1 MANFSF
7 DIVSEIDRQEL
18 VNAIDQVKKEVA
30 NRYDFKGIDINIKLE
45 DEFLT
50 LLVPDEFKLKALL
63 EIIQSKILRRG
74 LSLKILGE
82 QKQESASGG
91 SLRVI
96 IKLVAGIDQE
106 KAKKINKII
115 RGEMPKIKT
124 QIQGEAIRI
133 VSNSKDELQVIIQ
146 LLKDNPNIDLPLQF
160 TNFR

>member
-1 MANFSF
+1 MVNFSF

-115 RGEMPKIKT
+115 REEMPKIKT
-124 QIQGEAIRI
+124 QIQGEAIRV

>member
-7 DIVSEIDRQEL
+7 DIVSEINRQEL

-96 IKLVAGIDQE
+96 IKLIAGIDQE

-115 RGEMPKIKT
+115 SEEMPKIKT
-124 QIQGEAIRI
+124 QIQGEAIRV
-133 VSNSKDELQVIIQ
+133 VSNSKNELQVIIQ

>member
-18 VNAIDQVKKEVA
+18 VNAIDQVRKEIA
-30 NRYDFKGIDINIKLE
+30 TRYDFKGIDIEIKLE
-45 DEFLT
+45 DESLT
-50 LLVPDEFKLKALL
+50 LLVPDEYKLKALL

-82 QKQESASGG
+82 QKKEQASGG

-115 RGEMPKIKT
+115 REELPKIKT
-124 QIQGEAIRI
+124 QIQGEAIRV
-133 VSNSKDELQVIIQ
+133 VSGSKNELQIVMQ
-146 LLKDNPNIDLPLQF
+146 LLKDNPNINLPLQF
-160 TNFR
+160 TNYR

>member
-30 NRYDFKGIDINIKLE
+30 NRYDFKGLNIDIKLE
-45 DEFLT
+45 EESLT
-50 LLVPDEFKLKALL
+50 LLVPDEFKLNALL

-82 QKQESASGG
+82 QKQEPATGG
-91 SLRVI
+91 SLRVVI
-96 IKLVAGIDQE
+96 NLVAGIDQE
-106 KAKKINKII
+106 KAKKINKMI
-115 RGEMPKIKT
+115 REDMPKVKT

-133 VSNSKDELQVIIQ
+133 VSNSKNELQDVMQ
-146 LLKDNPNIDLPLQF
+146 LVKDNPNIDLPLQF

>member
-30 NRYDFKGIDINIKLE
+30 NRYDFKGLDINIKLE

-50 LLVPDEFKLKALL
+50 LLVPDEYKLKALL

-82 QKQESASGG
+82 QKQERASGG

-96 IKLVAGIDQE
+96 IRLIAGIDQE

-115 RGEMPKIKT
+115 RAEMPKIKT
-124 QIQGEAIRI
+124 QIQGEAIRV
-133 VSNSKDELQVIIQ
+133 VSNNKDELQVIIQ